1 MKNIFKSSKICIKNI
16 LKTYKIDMK
25 IVFKIYKRDIKNIF
39 SNYITL
45 IIIVGVSCLPALY
58 AWFNI
63 QAGWDPYSKTKGLSV
78 AVVNLD
84 NGSQLKD
91 VKVNIGRDLVKKLKT
106 NDSIGWKFVNESDA
120 KEGVKYGKYYA
131 SLTIPKDFSKD
142 LLSIGTYNAPTKP
155 QLIYSVNEK
164 LNAIAPKITGK
175 GATSL
180 QEQISRSF
188 IETASSAIF
197 SYLNQVGGKLEKNKP
212 ELESLID
219 RMLSVD
225 DKMPEIGKSIDNVYE
240 GSLMF
245 QKFMKNVQGD
255 IPVISDAVDHT
266 LDITKKS
273 NENMGKAKD
282 SLKTVSPI
290 VKADLALIK
299 NTADLAES
307 SLIQFQD
314 SQPSNKALLKA
325 TLIKTRDKYRDGI
338 QKIDNVLSF
347 NKSIN
352 NSLNSTLIG
361 TFNNNLSNVK
371 TEMLNQQSHVNS
383 MISTLETGNEVLTSN
398 IDAAIKGANKTS
410 GLMNN
415 TIDSFNRDTNPI
427 IDNVMNNASGLSN
440 TVADMLQNI
449 QGNMPLFNSILDQA
463 NTQIDSS
470 VDDLKQI
477 KDKFPKIQEDM
488 HSNAEKLRN
497 LTDDEKLNE
506 LIKMLKEDGKKKSD
520 FLANPIELVE
530 SRVYPIPNYGSAM
543 TPFYTILAIWV
554 GAYILVSL
562 LSVHVKDFD
571 DGTPMN
577 TNEKFFGRYFIFL
590 SVAIMQALV
599 TIAGNLFVLKTYT
612 VSPIPLV
619 LIGIYVSVVFIT
631 IIYTLVSVF
640 GNGGKALTMVA
651 MVLQVSGSGG
661 TFPVE
666 LLGSFFQY
674 INPMMPFTYA
684 IGGMREATAGIIP
697 GVLIKDMLILAIYFV
712 VALFLGV
719 FLKEKINKATEGF
732 VKEFHESGLTGK

>member
-1 MKNIFKSSKICIKNI
+1 MKNIFKSSKTYIKNI
-16 LKTYKIDMK
+16 FKIKKIDIK
-25 IVFKIYKRDIKNIF
+25 IVFKIFKRDLKNIF

-45 IIIVGVSCLPALY
+45 ILIVGVSCLPALY

-63 QAGWDPYSKTKGLSV
+63 QAGWDPYSKTKGLLV

-106 NDSIGWKFVNESDA
+106 NEAIGWTFVNEGQA

-142 LLSIGTYNAPTKP
+142 LLSIGTQNAPTKP
-155 QLIYSVNEK
+155 QLIYAVNEK
-164 LNAIAPKITGK
+164 VNAIAPKITGT
-175 GATSL
+175 GAASL
-180 QEQISRSF
+180 QEQITKSF
-188 IETASSAIF
+188 IETASGTLF
-197 SYLNQVGGKLEKNKP
+197 SYLNKVGGTLEKNEP

-219 RMLSVD
+219 KMLIID
-225 DKMPEIGKSIDNVYE
+225 DNMPEIGKSLDTAYE

-245 QKFMKNVQGD
+245 QKFMKNIKGD
-255 IPVISDAVDHT
+255 IPAISDTVDHT

-273 NENMGKAKD
+273 NEYMGNAKD

-299 NTADLAES
+299 NTADFAES
-307 SLIQFQD
+307 SLSQFQD
-314 SQPSNKALLKA
+314 SKSSNNALLKV
-325 TLIKTRDKYRDGI
+325 TLSNARDKYSDGI
-338 QKIDNVLSF
+338 QKIDNVLGF
-347 NKSIN
+347 NTSIN
-352 NSLNSTLIG
+352 NYLNSSIIG
-361 TFNNNLSNVK
+361 NFVNSLTKVK
-371 TEMLNQQSHVNS
+371 TEMVSQQNHINS
-383 MISTLETGNEVLTSN
+383 MISTLETGNEVLTSDIN
-398 IDAAIKGANKTS
+398 AAIKGANKTS
-410 GLMNN
+410 GLVDN
-415 TIDSFNRDTNPI
+415 TIDNFDRDANPI
-427 IDNVMNNASGLSN
+427 IDNAISNATGLSN
-440 TVADMLQNI
+440 NAADMLLVI
-449 QGNMPLFNSILDQA
+449 QGNKPLFNLILDQTNA
-463 NTQIDSS
+463 QIGLS
-470 VDDLKQI
+470 VDSLKTI
-477 KDKFPKIQEDM
+477 KDEFPKVQQDM

-497 LTDDEKLNE
+497 LTEDEKLNE
-506 LIKMLKEDGKKKSD
+506 LIRMLKEDGKKKSE
-520 FLANPIELVE
+520 FLSDPIELIQN
-530 SRVYPIPNYGSAM
+530 RVYPIPNYGSAM
-543 TPFYTILAIWV
+543 TPFYTTLAIWV

-562 LSVHVKDFD
+562 LSVHVKDFA

-612 VSPIPLV
+612 VSPMILT
-619 LIGIYVSVVFIT
+619 LIGLYVSIIFIT

-640 GNGGKALTMVA
+640 GNGGKAIAMIA

-674 INPMMPFTYA
+674 INPLMPFTYA

-697 GVLIKDMLILAIYFV
+697 SVLIKDMSILAIYFV
-712 VALFLGV
+712 VSLFLGV
-719 FLKEKINKATEGF
+719 FLKERINKATEGF
-732 VKEFHESGLTGK
+732 VKEFHASGLTGK